1 MAQISAVKNAL
12 QSVVKKD
19 RLLNAVFAGGK
30 SFVVSI
36 SRTFYAFWLQTT
48 GLMYVLFTVLGASSL
63 VHEYYKK
70 DHVVDHKRVA
80 IEAIFTVVCFY
91 FTVHSFV
98 KASRTL
104 KRKK

>member
-48 GLMYVLFTVLGASSL
+48 GLMYVLFTFMGSASL
-63 VHEYYKK
+63 VREYYKK
-70 DHVVDHKRVA
+70 DHFADHKRVA
-80 IEAIFTVVCFY
+80 IETIFTLVCLY
-91 FTVHSFV
+91 FTMHSFV
-98 KASRTL
+98 KAKRTL
-104 KRKK
+104 KRK